1 MSHRRPD
8 LHIVC
13 LDDPTYPVYGGV
25 IDMHYRIQSLA
36 SAGLRIYIHAFYKGQ
51 HSDPTILKQW
61 AEEVYFYPRLKI
73 WQAGRGAYMMAS
85 RRSDQLLNRLMQD
98 EVPVLFEGLH
108 TCHVAST
115 LRTKSP
121 NRKLF
126 LRSHNIESHYYHD
139 LYLSTHS
146 WLKRIYFQ
154 REFQL
159 LRKAEAELLPIFSH
173 IWSISNQEVTILK
186 AFNPHT
192 SWLPAYVNF
201 NPQIFRRLP
210 NIDPADCTL
219 LFHGNFKV
227 AENINAASL
236 LIAFMQQT
244 QIKGLKLILAG
255 KALHTCGFPVNPAI
269 EYVSDPEIM
278 DTVLSEADLIV
289 LPGKQASGVKI
300 KLLESLASGK
310 RVICSPETASG
321 SGLEA
326 VLPVFHSFQELDN
339 IIQATL
345 NTKLEPQY
353 LQVLHAFQQLYNP
366 RQLTGQLLKEW
377 NN

>member
-8 LHIVC
+8 LHFVC
-13 LDDPTYPVYGGV
+13 LDDPTFPVYGGV

-36 SAGLRIYIHAFYKGQ
+36 SAGLRIYIHAFYKGR
-51 HSDPTILKQW
+51 HADLSILKQW

-73 WQAGRGAYMMAS
+73 WQAGKGPYMMAS
-85 RRSDQLLNRLMQD
+85 RRSDMLLKRLMQD
-98 EVPVLFEGLH
+98 DVPVLFEGLH
-108 TCHVAST
+108 TCSVVNA
-115 LRTKSP
+115 LKAKSP

-139 LYLSTHS
+139 LYLSTNA
-146 WLKRIYFQ
+146 WLKRLYFQ

-159 LRKAEAELLPIFSH
+159 LRKVEAEILPLFSH
-173 IWSISNQEVTILK
+173 VWSISNQEVSILK
-186 AFNPHT
+186 AFNPKT
-192 SWLPAYVNF
+192 TWLPAYVNF
-201 NPQIFRRLP
+201 NAQVFRRLP
-210 NIDPADCTL
+210 QIDPTECTL

-227 AENINAASL
+227 AENKNAAER
-236 LIAFMQQT
+236 LITFMQQT

-255 KALHTCGFPVNPAI
+255 KALNTCGFPETRDI
-269 EYVSDPEIM
+269 QYVSDPDIM

-326 VLPVFHSFQELDN
+326 VLPVFQTHQELEF
-339 IIQATL
+339 IIQKTL
-345 NTKLEPQY
+345 NAELEPQY
-353 LQVLHAFQQLYNP
+353 LQALKDFQNLYNP
-366 RQLTGQLLKEW
+366 QYLTAQMLKEW
-377 NN
+377 HA